1 MGYHFFFMPVK
12 WHSAWQFYS
21 IINISGLQWRIYKE
35 TDIRISKFQLL
46 KWNEIMYNHEVWKVK
61 WFNTVSVPTEHS
73 FSKTTSHNCHSLA
86 VWFEFRLSKLLCQS
100 YFWSRSQ
107 LFKRWKILTDPKL
120 TLRTQVKI
128 NFWKQNIWGWPT
140 QVRVMIWLLHPV
152 PLNSFP
158 NSRMAFLSIRRC
170 QTICYKKSI
179 CKVKKCFDIWTIW
192 HLPLILMML

>member
-1 MGYHFFFMPVK
+1 MLGFSMSWKTFQREIVRWVK
-12 WHSAWQFYS
+12 QNKFWFWEKGG
-21 IINISGLQWRIYKE
+21 IEKTCNKNGLQWRIYKE

-86 VWFEFRLSKLLCQS
+86 VWFEFRLSKLWCQS

-107 LFKRWKILTDPKL
+107 LFKHWKILTDPKL
-120 TLRTQVKI
+120 TLQTQVKI

-140 QVRVMIWLLHPV
+140 
-152 PLNSFP
+152 
-158 NSRMAFLSIRRC
+158 
-170 QTICYKKSI
+170 
-179 CKVKKCFDIWTIW
+179 
-192 HLPLILMML
+192 

>member
-1 MGYHFFFMPVK
+1 MLGFSMSWKTFQREIVRWVK
-12 WHSAWQFYS
+12 QNKFWFWEKGG
-21 IINISGLQWRIYKE
+21 IEKTCILLTGTLEKDNKNGLQWRIYKE

-107 LFKRWKILTDPKL
+107 LFKCWKILTDPKL
-120 TLRTQVKI
+120 TLQTQVKI

-140 QVRVMIWLLHPV
+140 
-152 PLNSFP
+152 
-158 NSRMAFLSIRRC
+158 
-170 QTICYKKSI
+170 
-179 CKVKKCFDIWTIW
+179 
-192 HLPLILMML
+192 